1 MSAPPSLIEPRR
13 RNARSCPQPVSECLG
28 IYDRADGRN
37 PSLNQAI
44 LSNEHCAGEH
54 GMVCTVRTGGQNAGA
69 GMMRSLR
76 FCLLLPAILLAPAAL
91 AADADNGKR
100 LAQARCVPC
109 HAIEPDQ
116 HRQVADAPPFEVIAR
131 KFGLNPEML
140 AFSLLDPHP
149 RMNLTLTR
157 REAQDIAAYIST
169 LAK

>member
-1 MSAPPSLIEPRR
+1 
-13 RNARSCPQPVSECLG
+13 
-28 IYDRADGRN
+28 
-37 PSLNQAI
+37 
-44 LSNEHCAGEH
+44 
-54 GMVCTVRTGGQNAGA
+54 MVCTVRTGGQNAGA

-76 FCLLLPAILLAPAAL
+76 FWLLLPAILLAPAAL
-91 AADADNGKR
+91 AADVDNGKR

-116 HRQVADAPPFEVIAR
+116 LRQVADAPPFEVIAR

>member
-1 MSAPPSLIEPRR
+1 
-13 RNARSCPQPVSECLG
+13 
-28 IYDRADGRN
+28 
-37 PSLNQAI
+37 
-44 LSNEHCAGEH
+44 
-54 GMVCTVRTGGQNAGA
+54 
-69 GMMRSLR
+69 MRSLQ
-76 FCLLLPAILLAPAAL
+76 FCLLLPAILLAPATL

-116 HRQVADAPPFEVIAR
+116 HMQVADAPPFEVIAR

>member
-1 MSAPPSLIEPRR
+1 
-13 RNARSCPQPVSECLG
+13 
-28 IYDRADGRN
+28 
-37 PSLNQAI
+37 
-44 LSNEHCAGEH
+44 
-54 GMVCTVRTGGQNAGA
+54 MVCTVRTGGQNAGA

-91 AADADNGKR
+91 AADVDNGKR

-116 HRQVADAPPFEVIAR
+116 LRQVADAPPFEVIAR

>member
-1 MSAPPSLIEPRR
+1 MGVER
-13 RNARSCPQPVSECLG
+13 
-28 IYDRADGRN
+28 
-37 PSLNQAI
+37 
-44 LSNEHCAGEH
+44 
-54 GMVCTVRTGGQNAGA
+54 
-69 GMMRSLR
+69 MRLLR
-76 FCLLLPAILLAPAAL
+76 FCLQLPGILLVSAAL

-116 HRQVADAPPFEVIAR
+116 RRQVADAPSFEVIAG
-131 KFGLNPEML
+131 KFNPEML

-157 REAQDIAAYIST
+157 REAQDIAAYVST